1 MKTVCKTK
9 KFMKI
14 VKQELHHQEYN
25 RKVEHK
31 GEYSLE

>member
-14 VKQELHHQEYN
+14 VKQELHHQELQQ
-25 RKVEHK
+25 KS
-31 GEYSLE
+31 GA